1 MKMNYLAGVLLL
13 SAVGAV
19 ASSKK
24 TNRLD
29 LCLTVPTTSGPSI
42 TGECPFSPAQHC
54 CYIAQGSTSQ
64 YVTQTQFSGTVIIRR
79 SPVQMTVI
87 FGFK

>member
-1 MKMNYLAGVLLL
+1 MKINYLSGVLLL
-13 SAVGAV
+13 SALGAV

-29 LCLTVPTTSGPSI
+29 ICLTTPTTAGVSI
-42 TGECPFSPAQHC
+42 NWECPFSPTVQC

-64 YVTQTQFSGTVIIRR
+64 YVTQTQSSGTVIIRR
-79 SPVQMTVI
+79 SPVQMTII
-87 FGFK
+87 FGLK